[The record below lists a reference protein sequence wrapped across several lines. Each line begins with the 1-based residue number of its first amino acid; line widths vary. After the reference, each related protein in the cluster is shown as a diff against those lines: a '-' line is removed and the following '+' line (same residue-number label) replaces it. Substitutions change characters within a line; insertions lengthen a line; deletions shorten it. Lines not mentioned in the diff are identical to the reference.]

1 MNDDDT
7 SDEEQ
12 RGQRSGPP
20 SRRSSGRGLMISVFG
35 DIRRAGSWSPRR
47 TMWPFA
53 VFGDI
58 DLDLRQ
64 ATILPGEVVINAVA
78 PFGNVEVLV
87 PDGIQVD
94 VGGVDVVRQHK
105 RRRGAGHRER
115 VCDGDPGAW
124 FLAVREPQDA
134 QFVTVV
140 VASYVDRWRRRLS
153 P

>member
-7 SDEEQ
+7 VRSSDEEQ

-20 SRRSSGRGLMISVFG
+20 SRRSSGRGLIVSVFG

-78 PFGNVEVLV
+78 PFGNVDVLV
-87 PDGIQVD
+87 PDGVQVD
-94 VGGVDVVRQHK
+94 VGGLTLFGSTTVAVEEATASESAMVIRVRGFSLFGSLK
-105 RRRGAGHRER
+105 
-115 VCDGDPGAW
+115 
-124 FLAVREPQDA
+124 VR
-134 QFVTVV
+134 
-140 VASYVDRWRRRLS
+140 SS
-153 P
+153 